1 MQNKTEELKQQN
13 DLVLSHLGLH
23 VKDIEKMTDFY
34 EDVLD
39 FTLTDRGDVGN
50 FKIVFLSR
58 DPTEHHQLALISGRA
73 EGNYF
78 NLLNQISFRVPNLK
92 ILRAFYHRAVANDFI
107 SEMTAASH
115 GNTISIYF
123 RDPEGNRIEIF
134 MDTPWHC
141 AQPLRINVDF
151 SLDDESL
158 LNNVQTIASQ
168 QPEFQPRQQWAQ
180 AMRKKMDYH

>member
-1 MQNKTEELKQQN
+1 MPPRTEHLKQQN
-13 DLVLSHLGLH
+13 ALVLSHLGVH
-23 VKDIEKMTDFY
+23 VRDIEKMAEFY

-50 FKIVFLSR
+50 LKIVFLSR
-58 DPTEHHQLALISGRA
+58 DPNEHHQLALISGRA
-73 EGNYF
+73 EGKHF
-78 NLLNQISFRVPNLK
+78 NLLNQISFRVPDLK
-92 ILRAFYHRAVANDFI
+92 VLRAFYQRALANEFI

-141 AQPLRINVDF
+141 AQPLRIQVDL
-151 SLDDESL
+151 SMGDDEL
-158 LNNVQTIASQ
+158 LASVEQIASQ
-168 QPEFQPRQQWAQ
+168 QPEFQPRAQWAEC
-180 AMRKKMDYH
+180 MRRKMDYH